1 MDHLARMEIEWACTK
16 LSHAFSYCLDSR
28 DYGSLVSLFTP
39 DGVWERH
46 GDRLQGR
53 ERILEVMRGRPA
65 NQFTRHVIT
74 NFHFV
79 EVPETRARATLY
91 NLSWFSFEA
100 ENLPVAFVPENALL
114 LDFHDTY
121 SLTRSEE
128 HTSELQSLMRLSYA
142 VFCLNKQK

>member
-1 MDHLARMEIEWACTK
+1 
-16 LSHAFSYCLDSR
+16 
-28 DYGSLVSLFTP
+28 
-39 DGVWERH
+39 
-46 GDRLQGR
+46 
-53 ERILEVMRGRPA
+53 MRGRPA

-79 EVPETRARATLY
+79 EVTETRARATLY

-121 SLTRSEE
+121 SLPADGCRFSERL
-128 HTSELQSLMRLSYA
+128 TSSIFQASRLIILCHLSTIPSFYIYFSLITFSPLSPISLFLL
-142 VFCLNKQK
+142 FCLFF

>member
-1 MDHLARMEIEWACTK
+1 MRISDWSSDVCSSDL
-16 LSHAFSYCLDSR
+16 YCLDSR

-46 GDRLQGR
+46 GDRLHGR

-79 EVPETRARATLY
+79 EVTETRARATVY
-91 NLSWFSFEA
+91 NLSWFS
-100 ENLPVAFVPENALL
+100 L
-114 LDFHDTY
+114 Y
-121 SLTRSEE
+121 RKSTRMNST
-128 HTSELQSLMRLSYA
+128 H
-142 VFCLNKQK
+142 